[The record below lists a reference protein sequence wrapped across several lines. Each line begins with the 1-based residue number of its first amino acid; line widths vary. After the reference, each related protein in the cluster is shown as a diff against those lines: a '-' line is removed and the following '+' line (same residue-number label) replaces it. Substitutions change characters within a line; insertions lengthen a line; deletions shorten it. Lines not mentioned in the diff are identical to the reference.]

1 MSLFPPI
8 QLGWVN
14 GWIPILLFYLIFILL
29 LKILPKETVERLYD
43 RSNWTKKQS
52 RMAQVGLPFAFAGMI
67 LVLFTPLKINQP
79 VFWGGLALYIIGFCG
94 FLISLLNFNSAPLSE
109 PVIGGLYK
117 ISRNPQWVAFAI
129 TIIGISIMVGSWTAF
144 FLFLVRVI
152 MNHFRI
158 LGEERAL
165 EIQYGESYLVYKN
178 SIPRYFFFF

>member
-1 MSLFPPI
+1 MSLFPPLY
-8 QLGWVN
+8 LGWVN

-52 RMAQVGLPFAFAGMI
+52 RMAQVGLPFALAGMV
-67 LVLFTPLKINQP
+67 LVLFTPLKINLP
-79 VFWGGLALYIIGFCG
+79 VFWVGLALYIIGFCG
-94 FLISLLNFNSAPLSE
+94 FLISLHNFNSTPLSE
-109 PVIGGLYK
+109 PVVVGLYK

-129 TIIGISIMVGSWTAF
+129 TIIGTSIMVGSWTVF

-158 LGEERAL
+158 LGEERVL
-165 EIQYGESYLVYKN
+165 EIQYGESYLVYKD
-178 SIPRYFFFF
+178 SIPRYLFFF

>member
-8 QLGWVN
+8 HLGWLN

-43 RSNWTKKQS
+43 RANWTKKQS
-52 RMAQVGLPFAFAGMI
+52 RMAQVGLPFALAGMI
-67 LVLFTPLKINQP
+67 LVLFTPLKIYQP
-79 VFWGGLALYIIGFCG
+79 VFCGGLALYIIGFCG
-94 FLISLLNFNSAPLSE
+94 FLISLHNFNSTPLSE
-109 PVIGGLYK
+109 PVVGGLYK

-129 TIIGISIMVGSWTAF
+129 TIIGTSIMVGSWTAV

-178 SIPRYFFFF
+178 SIPRYLFFF